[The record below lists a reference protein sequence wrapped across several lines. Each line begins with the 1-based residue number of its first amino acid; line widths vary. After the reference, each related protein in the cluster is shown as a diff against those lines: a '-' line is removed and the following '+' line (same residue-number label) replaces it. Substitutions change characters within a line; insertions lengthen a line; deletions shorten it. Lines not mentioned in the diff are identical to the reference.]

1 MSSFQYSV
9 CWEKK
14 GVRKETTQKVD
25 IVSPA
30 CESNMCE
37 AKVNDHH
44 KVKTLDYTVSCF
56 TKSNYKSLIMWKQ
69 PLSSS
74 QMETLPHN

>member
-1 MSSFQYSV
+1 MDQTHHLCRVGNLSTNELIPV
-9 CWEKK
+9 LRVLGEKR
-14 GVRKETTQKVD
+14 RKETTQKVD

-44 KVKTLDYTVSCF
+44 KVKTLGYTVSCF
-56 TKSNYKSLIMWKQ
+56 TKSN
-69 PLSSS
+69 
-74 QMETLPHN
+74 